1 MMKEYEQPNNEF
13 ISGVSEPLSRWGGQ
27 WTEEKLDTFTKYVN
41 AYLTIMNKY
50 RDQYDWK
57 LIYFDGFAGSG
68 SRSETNNQSDL
79 LLELFSEDM
88 LRTDELNLYQGAAE
102 RVLSIDQRGF
112 DYNYFIDKDSTS
124 SNLLQQKL
132 QSYETTDRKLEFRCS
147 DANKQLQIMAQA
159 LKNNSK
165 LRALVLLDPFGM
177 QVNWESIASLANTHT
192 DLWILIPTGVIVN
205 RLLDRK
211 GKLAHIETLCSF
223 FGLSEN
229 EIQNYFYEKQTEQT
243 LFGEEEKIIKVSQ
256 PIKKIAELYI
266 KQLKT
271 IFTQVTD
278 KPLIMYNTRNT
289 PIYHFAFASYNETA
303 NKIASQII
311 SKKGTGK

>member
-1 MMKEYEQPNNEF
+1 MKEYDQSNTEF
-13 ISGVSEPLSRWGGQ
+13 VSGVSEPLSRWGGQ
-27 WTEEKLDTFTKYVN
+27 WTEEKLDTFAKYVN

-79 LLELFSEDM
+79 LLELFSEDI
-88 LRTDELNLYQGAAE
+88 LRTDELDLYQGAAE

-112 DYNYFIDKDSTS
+112 NYNYFIDKDSAS

-147 DANKQLQIMAQA
+147 DANEQLQIMAQA
-159 LKNNSK
+159 LKNNPK

-177 QVNWESIASLANTHT
+177 QVNWESIASLEKSHT

-211 GKLAHIETLCSF
+211 GKLAQMKTL
-223 FGLSEN
+223 
-229 EIQNYFYEKQTEQT
+229 
-243 LFGEEEKIIKVSQ
+243 
-256 PIKKIAELYI
+256 
-266 KQLKT
+266 
-271 IFTQVTD
+271 
-278 KPLIMYNTRNT
+278 
-289 PIYHFAFASYNETA
+289 
-303 NKIASQII
+303 
-311 SKKGTGK
+311 